1 MDYEKAINNLH
12 NILTHEDKFAEIN
25 KSIFDA
31 IDTDNSGT
39 LEREE
44 VESFVKS
51 LLVGI
56 TNDEEEEYDQN
67 ERHRIVFG
75 VLDENESGEITLDE
89 LGKFLRELFKEQI
102 KELQDAS
109 ERMKRKAASS
119 LNEGWNRNNNNVVY
133 DDSQGAAGYNGR
145 INEDQ

>member
-1 MDYEKAINNLH
+1 MDYQKAINNLH
-12 NILTHEDKFAEIN
+12 GILTNEEKFAEIN

-56 TNDEEEEYDQN
+56 ASGDE
-67 ERHRIVFG
+67 
-75 VLDENESGEITLDE
+75 DE
-89 LGKFLRELFKEQI
+89 FEQ
-102 KELQDAS
+102 
-109 ERMKRKAASS
+109 
-119 LNEGWNRNNNNVVY
+119 
-133 DDSQGAAGYNGR
+133 
-145 INEDQ
+145 

>member
-56 TNDEEEEYDQN
+56 HSDEEEEYDQN

-75 VLDENESGEITLDE
+75 VLDENESGETTLDE

-102 KELQDAS
+102 KEL
-109 ERMKRKAASS
+109 
-119 LNEGWNRNNNNVVY
+119 
-133 DDSQGAAGYNGR
+133 
-145 INEDQ
+145 

>member
-1 MDYEKAINNLH
+1 MDYEKAIGNLQ
-12 NILTHEDKFAEIN
+12 NILVHEDKFAEIN

-56 TNDEEEEYDQN
+56 HNEEEEEYDQK

-109 ERMKRKAASS
+109 ERLKRKQ
-119 LNEGWNRNNNNVVY
+119 NQNK
-133 DDSQGAAGYNGR
+133 QGGMKNSR
-145 INEDQ
+145 INDSD

>member
-1 MDYEKAINNLH
+1 MDYEKAITNLD
-12 NILTHEDKFAEIN
+12 NILRQEDKFAEIN

-56 TNDEEEEYDQN
+56 HNEEEEEYDQN

-109 ERMKRKAASS
+109 ERLKRKQQQKGRAGVKKSAI
-119 LNEGWNRNNNNVVY
+119 NNS
-133 DDSQGAAGYNGR
+133 DD
-145 INEDQ
+145 D

>member
-56 TNDEEEEYDQN
+56 HNDDDEEYDQN

-109 ERMKRKAASS
+109 ERMKRKATAS
-119 LNEGWNRNNNNVVY
+119 NNDGWNK
-133 DDSQGAAGYNGR
+133 GGR
-145 INEDQ
+145 GGGIQEEPQ

>member
-1 MDYEKAINNLH
+1 MDYDKAISNLQ
-12 NILTHEDKFAEIN
+12 NILSHEEKFAEIN

-56 TNDEEEEYDQN
+56 HNEEEEEYDQN

-102 KELQDAS
+102 KELHDAN
-109 ERMKRKAASS
+109 ERLQRKQRVKHGSAKRVGI
-119 LNEGWNRNNNNVVY
+119 N
-133 DDSQGAAGYNGR
+133 DSD
-145 INEDQ
+145 E

>member
-1 MDYEKAINNLH
+1 LH
-12 NILTHEDKFAEIN
+12 SILTQEEKFAEIN

-39 LEREE
+39 LERDD

-51 LLVGI
+51 LLVGVH
-56 TNDEEEEYDQN
+56 TNEEDYDAK

-102 KELQDAS
+102 KELQDS
-109 ERMKRKAASS
+109 QERMKRRAVAS
-119 LNEGWNRNNNNVVY
+119 NNN
-133 DDSQGAAGYNGR
+133 QGNTSL
-145 INEDQ
+145 QQ